1 MSRLPPALL
10 LIATM
15 SAAHADEVVIYRCVD
30 AAGALA
36 IQNMPCPPGTRQ
48 SRRVMQAPQPA
59 VVPMPPAPLQA
70 QAAPL
75 PSHVPGPVRPTP
87 TPEPGPPPVPAPP
100 PPLFQCSSRDGGQY
114 LQEDP
119 EPVPRCVPL
128 RTVGLD
134 GNRGPVPV
142 RPARWCGTDASR
154 LPPRRCATAGSSAW
168 PKPGCAGGWP
178 AAAPGMPMAP
188 SSSACWPSSRPA
200 TARADRRA

>member
-15 SAAHADEVVIYRCVD
+15 SAAHVDEVVIYRCVD

-134 GNRGPVPV
+134 GNPRTGAGEACEVVRDRCQPVAAEALCDSWKQ
-142 RPARWCGTDASR
+142 RLAEAGMRWR
-154 LPPRRCATAGSSAW
+154 LAGSR
-168 PKPGCAGGWP
+168 AGD
-178 AAAPGMPMAP
+178 
-188 SSSACWPSSRPA
+188 
-200 TARADRRA
+200 ADGAEFQRLQSVVQASECPR